1 MPINKAIFAAL
12 TQVVMSIDANTKELK
27 ITGKDGGITV
37 TQQFAVNA
45 PCLIIYTPATQN
57 FSAINQMIEWAPG
70 MQIVDV
76 LTLATLG

>member
-1 MPINKAIFAAL
+1 MPINKAIFASL

-27 ITGKDGGITV
+27 ITGKDGGVTV
-37 TQQFAVNA
+37 SQQIPINA
-45 PCLIIYTPATQN
+45 PCLIVYDPVSQN
-57 FSAINQMIEWAPG
+57 FLAFGNMIEWAPG